1 MFTEDEMKQR
11 FFFLQDSPQESNV
24 VNATIELDGREDGV
38 YRSDDDYPQFV
49 DDDILRS
56 HGITYGLYGPTPAMY
71 EMNLPEID
79 GPSNYSPNSAAK
91 ASYLFN
97 PGTLQNMST
106 NECLR
111 RSCF

>member
-1 MFTEDEMKQR
+1 MFTEDEMNQR
-11 FFFLQDSPQESNV
+11 LFFLQDSPQESNV
-24 VNATIELDGREDGV
+24 VYGTIKLDGREGDF
-38 YRSDDDYPQFV
+38 YRDDDVPQFV